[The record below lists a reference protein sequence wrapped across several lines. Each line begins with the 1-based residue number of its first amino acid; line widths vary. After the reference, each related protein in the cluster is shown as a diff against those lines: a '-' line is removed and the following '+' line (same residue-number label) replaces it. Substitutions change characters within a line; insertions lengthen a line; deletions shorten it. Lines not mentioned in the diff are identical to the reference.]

1 MEVITIAER
10 RMISKKIV
18 ESAKFIKMPATSQNL
33 YFHLLVNANDD
44 GVVEAFPVL
53 NLIRANE
60 DDLRVLVSKGFVM
73 LLNEDLV
80 SYIIDWREQN
90 KLRADRKV
98 DSIYK
103 DLLIRINPGIEL
115 LEMQERSDTKSSRKS
130 GRSKGSPWTAQ
141 YSVEEDSRGKDS
153 TGECSQEQIVAQ
165 LGTETLTLDI
175 FQKLSEEFSED
186 LIKAVVKRI
195 LDKPYMNCL
204 NEKTIRLWCEE
215 QKEYDRNHSVKKN
228 HFHNFEQRQYDFA
241 ALEKVLLNR

>member
-1 MEVITIAER
+1 
-10 RMISKKIV
+10 MISKKIV

-33 YFHLLVNANDD
+33 YFHLLVNADDD

-103 DLLIRINPGIEL
+103 DLLIRINPGVQL

-130 GRSKGSPWTAQ
+130 GRSTDGPRTAQ
-141 YSVEEDSRGKDS
+141 YSVVEVSEGKDS
-153 TGECSQEQIVAQ
+153 TGECSTDEIVAQ
-165 LGTETLTLDI
+165 LGTETLTLAA
-175 FQKLSEEFSED
+175 FQKLKKDFSED
-186 LIKAVVKRI
+186 LVQAVINRI
-195 LDKPYMNCL
+195 LEKPYMSCL
-204 NEKTIRLWCEE
+204 NEKTIRKWCEE
-215 QKEYDRNHSVKKN
+215 QHRYESNHNVKHN
-228 HFHNFEQRQYDFA
+228 GFHNFEQRKYDFD
-241 ALEKVLLNR
+241 ALEKILLNR